1 MAPPGRMATLMTKP
15 GIRTIQII
23 GSRTGGEPAGI
34 VIADGPELGAH
45 TIVPGHFVPL
55 RTRMLF
61 GGQTAIF
68 D

>member
-1 MAPPGRMATLMTKP
+1 MAPPGRMTPLMTKP

-23 GSRTGGEPAGI
+23 GSHTGGEPARI
-34 VIADGPELGAH
+34 VIADGPELGAG
-45 TIVPGHFVPL
+45 TIAPDHFVPF